1 MLPAGHGL
9 DGQRHIQLY
18 SPASARRIHLSGLL
32 ILARIHAVPLA
43 VLAAGITTLFEL
55 RDFAFRRC
63 DLSTDSTFSHATAST
78 MGDKLSIDEAN
89 KIRLSMGLPAL
100 PGGSTSAAPAAPA
113 GLDFKTAQDDEG
125 SDAEPASTI
134 DTREAAASANWRK
147 LEDERLAKIR
157 REERAAKIKKEREKA
172 SRFAKLEGKG
182 LADEADVDDDMAWL
196 KSSKKRQ
203 KKIAKEEQM
212 RKELEERERQA
223 LEAMQYT
230 DKDLAGVK
238 VGHEVDQFD
247 DEDQILV
254 LKDTAVDAEDEDEL
268 EAVALREKERL
279 QDRLD
284 SKKRKRA
291 YDPNDMDEGGQKSI
305 LAQYDEEIEGK
316 KGKAFTLDGKGRTV
330 EDVQAE
336 VAGAARPKKVAISL
350 DILKEDAPANDY
362 MDVSEVKMKKPK
374 KKKSKKS
381 KREHVADEEDWSMA
395 PAEEAAADSM
405 DVDGGEA
412 AAPQQKKKK
421 VFDESFVDDDD
432 LQANLAAQRQKALKK
447 RKKMRPEDLARQ
459 LREEATTP
467 QPDVLDS
474 TEDGE
479 GGLVIDETTEF
490 VQNLGAA
497 GDDEDE
503 AHRKRRKSSHI
514 SEGTKSMGDIRVADE
529 DGDVEMGQ
537 SYAEAAEA
545 EEARNRS
552 VSRARSTEITE
563 TGLEAEKTIDQGMGA
578 TLALL
583 KQRGLVKESDAG
595 DKNALYRERQK
606 FLADKIKAEAEA
618 ERQRKIARERERG
631 SARWNNMTPREREE
645 WARKNNTSA
654 DMVESRRLADLFNK
668 EYTPNIELKYVDEHG
683 RQMNQKEAF
692 KQLSH
697 QFHGKGSGNTKTKKY
712 LDKVAAEKK
721 KMAESSLEASR
732 SGGGGLGNAFDD
744 QAKKKGTAGVRLQ

>member
-1 MLPAGHGL
+1 MV
-9 DGQRHIQLY
+9 D
-18 SPASARRIHLSGLL
+18 
-32 ILARIHAVPLA
+32 
-43 VLAAGITTLFEL
+43 
-55 RDFAFRRC
+55 
-63 DLSTDSTFSHATAST
+63 
-78 MGDKLSIDEAN
+78 LSIDEAN

-100 PGGSTSAAPAAPA
+100 PGGSASAAPAAPF
-113 GLDFKTAQDDEG
+113 GLDFKPAKDDDD
-125 SDAEPASTI
+125 SDGEPASTI
-134 DTREAAASANWRK
+134 DTRQAAASDNWKK
-147 LEDERLAKIR
+147 LEEERLAKIR
-157 REERAAKIKKEREKA
+157 REERAAAIKKERERA

-182 LADEADVDDDMAWL
+182 LADEADVDDDLAWL

-238 VGHEVDQFD
+238 VGHELDEFD

-279 QDRLD
+279 QERLD
-284 SKKRKRA
+284 SKKRKRV
-291 YDPNDMDEGGQKSI
+291 YDPNDIDESGQKSI
-305 LAQYDEEIEGK
+305 LAQYDEEIDGK
-316 KGKAFTLDGKGRTV
+316 KSKAFTLDGKGRTV
-330 EDVQAE
+330 EAIQAE
-336 VAGAARPKKVAISL
+336 AEGAAKPKKVAISL

-381 KREHVADEEDWSMA
+381 KRERVEDEDEMLA
-395 PAEEAAADSM
+395 MPTEEPAVDDME
-405 DVDGGEA
+405 VDGGEA
-412 AAPQQKKKK
+412 TAPQQKKKKKK

-467 QPDVLDS
+467 QPDVLES
-474 TEDGE
+474 TEDGDV
-479 GGLVIDETTEF
+479 GLVIDETTEF

-497 GDDEDE
+497 GDEEEEEEE
-503 AHRKRRKSSHI
+503 ARRKRRKSSHI
-514 SEGTKSMGDIRVADE
+514 SEGTKSMGDIPVADE

-545 EEARNRS
+545 EDAQNRS
-552 VSRARSTEITE
+552 VSRALSTEITE
-563 TGLEAEKTIDQGMGA
+563 TGLEAEKTVDQGLGA

-583 KQRGLVKESDAG
+583 KQRGLVTESNAG
-595 DKNALYRERQK
+595 EKNALYRERQK
-606 FLADKIKAEAEA
+606 FMADKAKAEAEA
-618 ERQRKIARERERG
+618 ERQRKIVRERERN

-654 DMVESRRLADLFNK
+654 DMVESRRLAELFNK

-697 QFHGKGSGNTKTKKY
+697 QFHGKGSGNTKTKKQ
-712 LDKVAAEKK
+712 LEKVAAEKK
-721 KMAESSLEASR
+721 KMAESSLDSSR

>member
-1 MLPAGHGL
+1 MV
-9 DGQRHIQLY
+9 D
-18 SPASARRIHLSGLL
+18 
-32 ILARIHAVPLA
+32 
-43 VLAAGITTLFEL
+43 
-55 RDFAFRRC
+55 
-63 DLSTDSTFSHATAST
+63 
-78 MGDKLSIDEAN
+78 LSIDEAN

-100 PGGSTSAAPAAPA
+100 PGGSASVAPAASS
-113 GLDFKTAQDDEG
+113 GLDFKPAQQGNDSDD
-125 SDAEPASTI
+125 EPASTI
-134 DTREAAASANWRK
+134 DTRQAAASDNWKK
-147 LEDERLAKIR
+147 LEQERLAKIR
-157 REERAAKIKKEREKA
+157 REERAAAIKKEREKA
-172 SRFAKLEGKG
+172 SRLVKLEGKG
-182 LADEADVDDDMAWL
+182 LADEEDVDDDLAWL

-230 DKDLAGVK
+230 DKDLAGIK
-238 VGHEVDQFD
+238 VGHEIDQFD

-254 LKDTAVDAEDEDEL
+254 LKDTAVDAEEDDEL

-279 QDRLD
+279 QERLD

-291 YDPNDMDEGGQKSI
+291 YDPNDMDESGQKSI
-305 LAQYDEEIEGK
+305 LAQYDEDIEGK
-316 KGKAFTLDGKGRTV
+316 KGKAFTLDGKGRTI
-330 EDVQAE
+330 EAVQAE
-336 VAGAARPKKVAISL
+336 AESSTKPKKVAISL

-362 MDVSEVKMKKPK
+362 LDASEVKMKKPK

-381 KREHVADEEDWSMA
+381 KRERIEDEEEMLAMPMDE
-395 PAEEAAADSM
+395 PTADDM
-405 DVDGGEA
+405 DVDGGEVA
-412 AAPQQKKKK
+412 AQQKKKK
-421 VFDESFVDDDD
+421 VFDDSFVDDDD

-467 QPDVLDS
+467 QPDVLES
-474 TEDGE
+474 TEDGDV
-479 GGLVIDETTEF
+479 GLVIDETTEF
-490 VQNLGAA
+490 VQNLGAT
-497 GDDEDE
+497 GDDDE
-503 AHRKRRKSSHI
+503 EARRKRRKSSHF
-514 SEGTKSMGDIRVADE
+514 SEGIKSMGDIAGPDE

-552 VSRARSTEITE
+552 VSRALSADINEM
-563 TGLEAEKTIDQGMGA
+563 GLEAEKTVDQGIGA

-583 KQRGLVKESDAG
+583 KQRGLVTESDSTE
-595 DKNALYRERQK
+595 KNALYRERQK
-606 FLADKIKAEAEA
+606 FLADKFKAEAEA
-618 ERQRKIARERERG
+618 ERQRKIARERERN
-631 SARWNNMTPREREE
+631 SARWHNMTPREREE
-645 WARKNNTSA
+645 WARKNNTTA
-654 DMVESRRLADLFNK
+654 DMVESRRLAELFNK

-697 QFHGKGSGNTKTKKY
+697 QFHGKGSGNTKTQKRLEKI
-712 LDKVAAEKK
+712 AAEKK
-721 KMAESSLEASR
+721 RMAESSFDTTR

>member
-1 MLPAGHGL
+1 MA
-9 DGQRHIQLY
+9 D
-18 SPASARRIHLSGLL
+18 
-32 ILARIHAVPLA
+32 
-43 VLAAGITTLFEL
+43 
-55 RDFAFRRC
+55 
-63 DLSTDSTFSHATAST
+63 
-78 MGDKLSIDEAN
+78 LSIDEAN
-89 KIRLSMGLPAL
+89 KIRLSMGLSAL
-100 PGGSTSAAPAAPA
+100 PGGSTPAAPA
-113 GLDFKTAQDDEG
+113 SSSGLDFKAAQNGDD
-125 SDAEPASTI
+125 SDEEPASTI
-134 DTREAAASANWRK
+134 ETREAAASDNWKK
-147 LEDERLAKIR
+147 LEEERLAKIR
-157 REERAAKIKKEREKA
+157 REERAAAIKKEREKA
-172 SRFAKLEGKG
+172 ARFAKLEGKG
-182 LADEADVDDDMAWL
+182 LADEADVDDDLAWL

-254 LKDTAVDAEDEDEL
+254 LKDTAVDGEEDDEL
-268 EAVALREKERL
+268 EAVSLREKERL
-279 QDRLD
+279 QERLD

-291 YDPNDMDEGGQKSI
+291 YDPNDMDESGQKSI

-336 VAGAARPKKVAISL
+336 VAGASKPKKVAISL
-350 DILKEDAPANDY
+350 DILKEDAPTNDY
-362 MDVSEVKMKKPK
+362 MDISEVKMKKPK

-381 KREHVADEEDWSMA
+381 KRERVEDEDELAAMA
-395 PAEEAAADSM
+395 TEEPAADDDM
-405 DVDGGEA
+405 DLDGGEIS
-412 AAPQQKKKK
+412 APQQKKKKK

-459 LREEATTP
+459 MREEASTP
-467 QPDVLDS
+467 QPDVMES
-474 TEDGE
+474 TEDGD
-479 GGLVIDETTEF
+479 GALVIDETTEF

-497 GDDEDE
+497 GAADEEE
-503 AHRKRRKSSHI
+503 ARRKRRKPSHI
-514 SEGTKSMGDIRVADE
+514 SEGTKSMGDIPVADE
-529 DGDVEMGQ
+529 DGDIDMGQ

-563 TGLEAEKTIDQGMGA
+563 TGLEAEKTVDQGLGA

-583 KQRGLVKESDAG
+583 KQRGLVTQTDAG
-595 DKNALYRERQK
+595 DKNAMYRDRQK
-606 FLADKIKAEAEA
+606 FLADKLKAEADA

-654 DMVESRRLADLFNK
+654 DMVESRRLAELFNK

-683 RQMNQKEAF
+683 RHMNQKEAF

-697 QFHGKGSGNTKTKKY
+697 QFHGKGSGNTKTKKQ
-712 LDKVAAEKK
+712 LDKIAAENKR
-721 KMAESSLEASR
+721 MAESSLEASR

>member
-1 MLPAGHGL
+1 MA
-9 DGQRHIQLY
+9 D
-18 SPASARRIHLSGLL
+18 
-32 ILARIHAVPLA
+32 
-43 VLAAGITTLFEL
+43 
-55 RDFAFRRC
+55 
-63 DLSTDSTFSHATAST
+63 
-78 MGDKLSIDEAN
+78 LSIDEAN
-89 KIRLSMGLPAL
+89 KIRLSMGLSAL
-100 PGGSTSAAPAAPA
+100 PGGSTPAAPAAP
-113 GLDFKTAQDDEG
+113 GLDFKAAQNGDD
-125 SDAEPASTI
+125 SDEEPASTI
-134 DTREAAASANWRK
+134 DTRQAAASDNWKK
-147 LEDERLAKIR
+147 LEEARLAKIR
-157 REERAAKIKKEREKA
+157 REERAAAIKKEREKA
-172 SRFAKLEGKG
+172 ARFAKLEGKG
-182 LADEADVDDDMAWL
+182 LADEADVDDDLAWL

-254 LKDTAVDAEDEDEL
+254 LKDTAVDGEEDDEL
-268 EAVALREKERL
+268 EAVELREKERL
-279 QDRLD
+279 QERLD

-316 KGKAFTLDGKGRTV
+316 KRNAFTLDGKGRTV

-336 VAGAARPKKVAISL
+336 VAGASRPKKVAISL
-350 DILKEDAPANDY
+350 DILKEDAPTNDY

-374 KKKSKKS
+374 KKKGKKS
-381 KREHVADEEDWSMA
+381 KRERVEDDEEMLA
-395 PAEEAAADSM
+395 MPAEDTAAGDDM
-405 DVDGGEA
+405 DIDGGESS
-412 AAPQQKKKK
+412 APQQKKKK

-459 LREEATTP
+459 LREDATP
-467 QPDVLDS
+467 QPDVMES
-474 TEDGE
+474 TEDGD

-497 GDDEDE
+497 GDADEEE
-503 AHRKRRKSSHI
+503 ARRKRRKSSHI
-514 SEGTKSMGDIRVADE
+514 SEGTKSMGDIPVADE

-552 VSRARSTEITE
+552 ISRARSTDITE
-563 TGLEAEKTIDQGMGA
+563 TGLEAEKTVDQGLGA

-583 KQRGLVKESDAG
+583 KQRGLVTESDAS
-595 DKNALYRERQK
+595 DKNAMYRDRQK
-606 FLADKIKAEAEA
+606 FLADKIKAEADA

-654 DMVESRRLADLFNK
+654 DMVESRRLAELFNK

-683 RQMNQKEAF
+683 RHMNQKEAF

-697 QFHGKGSGNTKTKKY
+697 QFHGKGSGNTKTKKQ

>member
-1 MLPAGHGL
+1 MA
-9 DGQRHIQLY
+9 D
-18 SPASARRIHLSGLL
+18 
-32 ILARIHAVPLA
+32 
-43 VLAAGITTLFEL
+43 
-55 RDFAFRRC
+55 
-63 DLSTDSTFSHATAST
+63 
-78 MGDKLSIDEAN
+78 LSIDEAN
-89 KIRLSMGLPAL
+89 KIRLSMGLSAL
-100 PGGSTSAAPAAPA
+100 PGGSTPAAPTA
-113 GLDFKTAQDDEG
+113 SSGLDFKAAQNGDD
-125 SDAEPASTI
+125 SDEEPASTI
-134 DTREAAASANWRK
+134 ETREAAASDNWKR
-147 LEDERLAKIR
+147 LEEERLAKIR
-157 REERAAKIKKEREKA
+157 REERAAAIKKQREKA
-172 SRFAKLEGKG
+172 ARFAKLEGKG
-182 LADEADVDDDMAWL
+182 LADEADVDDDLAWL

-254 LKDTAVDAEDEDEL
+254 LKDTAVDAEEEDEL
-268 EAVALREKERL
+268 EALSLREKERL
-279 QDRLD
+279 QERLD

-291 YDPNDMDEGGQKSI
+291 YDPNDMDESGQKSI

-336 VAGAARPKKVAISL
+336 VAGASKPKKVAISL
-350 DILKEDAPANDY
+350 DILKEDAPTNDY

-381 KREHVADEEDWSMA
+381 KRERVEDEDEIAAMPTEE
-395 PAEEAAADSM
+395 PAAGDDM
-405 DVDGGEA
+405 DIDGGEVSV
-412 AAPQQKKKK
+412 PQQKKKKK

-459 LREEATTP
+459 MREEASTP
-467 QPDVLDS
+467 QPDVIES
-474 TEDGE
+474 TEDGD
-479 GGLVIDETTEF
+479 GALVIDETTEF

-497 GDDEDE
+497 GDADEEE
-503 AHRKRRKSSHI
+503 ARRKRRKSSHI
-514 SEGTKSMGDIRVADE
+514 SEGTKSMGGIPVADE
-529 DGDVEMGQ
+529 DGDVSMEQ

-563 TGLEAEKTIDQGMGA
+563 TGLEAEKTIDQGLGA

-583 KQRGLVKESDAG
+583 KQRGLVTQTDAG
-595 DKNALYRERQK
+595 EKNAMYRERQK
-606 FLADKIKAEAEA
+606 FLADKLKAEADA

-654 DMVESRRLADLFNK
+654 DMAESRRLAELFNK

-683 RQMNQKEAF
+683 RHMNQKEAF

-697 QFHGKGSGNTKTKKY
+697 QFHGKGSGNTKTKKQ
-712 LDKVAAEKK
+712 LDKIAAEQKR
-721 KMAESSLEASR
+721 MAESSLEASR